1 MSADRRPDAAATNP
15 TAADPAVPGAASAD
29 PPAAATTEPSL
40 PNSIPTVSA
49 DLNTTTAGTLPT
61 EPLHLPA
68 ARGRAGTCPKCQAPV
83 GAKDRYCEE
92 CGQEIGARRVAL
104 PRPVDEAGG
113 QAGPSQCESCGGSDH
128 DSDGYCRGCG
138 QLRSQP
144 DRFEADLGAVYLA
157 TDRGLSHSRNEDSV
171 AAAVIDGPGGMPGTT
186 VIVVSDGVSSSEDP
200 QAASGAAVRAGV
212 DGCLSALADGDSL
225 EEAVYAGLIA
235 ATKAVRAI
243 AKPNGH
249 APSCTYVSAIVR
261 GYGTGRFEIAHANI
275 GDSRAYWLRTE
286 SSASVCPPSQRLTKD
301 DSYAQTLVDF
311 GTDDETAMQH
321 PRAHHLMRWL
331 GADSGAEP
339 AADSCVGTFTTT
351 GPGVLLLCSDGL
363 WNYRP
368 GAGDLA
374 AIATVAERMPAA
386 RELVEFALRSGGR
399 DNITVALAPIT

>member
-1 MSADRRPDAAATNP
+1 MNAERPPDAAP
-15 TAADPAVPGAASAD
+15 TH
-29 PPAAATTEPSL
+29 PSL
-40 PNSIPTVSA
+40 PDSIPTVSA
-49 DLNTTTAGTLPT
+49 ELNPTTAGTVPT
-61 EPLHLPA
+61 EPLPIPA
-68 ARGRAGTCPKCQAPV
+68 ERQRTTACPNCQAPV
-83 GAKDRYCEE
+83 GVKDRYCEE

-104 PRPVDEAGG
+104 PRPVDEAGTP
-113 QAGPSQCESCGGSDH
+113 AGPSSCESCGGQDH

-138 QLRSQP
+138 QLRTQP
-144 DRFEADLGAVYLA
+144 DRFEADLGAVYVA
-157 TDRGLSHSRNEDSV
+157 TDRGLSHARNEDSV
-171 AAAVIDGPGGMPGTT
+171 AAAVIDGPGGIPGTT

-212 DGCLSALADGDSL
+212 DGCLSALADGDSP
-225 EEAVYAGLIA
+225 EEAVYAGLLA
-235 ATKAVRAI
+235 AIEAVRAT

-261 GYGTGRFEIAHANI
+261 GYGTGEFEIAHANI

-286 SSASVCPPSQRLTKD
+286 SSASVCRPSQKLTKD
-301 DSYAQTLVDF
+301 DSYAQTLVDL
-311 GTDDETAMQH
+311 GTDEATAMQH

-339 AADSCVGTFTTT
+339 TADSCVGTFTTT

-368 GAGDLA
+368 GANDLA
-374 AIATVAERMPAA
+374 VIATAAERMPAA